1 MSGPQSPEQPELL
14 AEARL
19 LSGPQSPEQPQVRG
33 RALEVSEG
41 SQHST
46 VHSSHET
53 GATTGAGTSI
63 AVAEEPKT
71 AEKITLRVKLAKEL
85 LLAVSVSSPDPMKIV
100 VQKVEIEILHGKSPA
115 RTVEIAD
122 ASGVRINDARNPE
135 IFRLSQSELGELKP
149 VLVPGNFAR
158 VTVEYLA
165 ENHGELHVAVIGHD
179 QKHSIKEIIEHVF
192 H

>member
-46 VHSSHET
+46 AHTGHET
-53 GATTGAGTSI
+53 GTSAGAGA
-63 AVAEEPKT
+63 AVATAEEPKT
-71 AEKITLRVKLAKEL
+71 SERITLRVKLPKEL
-85 LLAVSVSSPDPMKIV
+85 LLAVSISSPDPMKIV

-115 RTVEIAD
+115 RTVE
-122 ASGVRINDARNPE
+122 
-135 IFRLSQSELGELKP
+135 
-149 VLVPGNFAR
+149 
-158 VTVEYLA
+158 
-165 ENHGELHVAVIGHD
+165 VA
-179 QKHSIKEIIEHVF
+179 QF
-192 H
+192 